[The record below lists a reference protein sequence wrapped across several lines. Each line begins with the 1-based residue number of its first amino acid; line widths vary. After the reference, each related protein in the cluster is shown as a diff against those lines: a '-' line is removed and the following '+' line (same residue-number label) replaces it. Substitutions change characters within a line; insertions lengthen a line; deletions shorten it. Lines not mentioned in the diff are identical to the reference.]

1 MKAKRVY
8 FSVAAGDKKTLEWI
22 EAQSNLSMSLRI
34 VIGDIITRY
43 GMDDIS
49 LLPLLLADNAKVS
62 ENNVVT
68 EAPVTVTE
76 KNETEAVQNVQSN
89 DTFVEEKASE
99 SVKAEEPVKKEENT
113 NTSRVNSM
121 LDDLMG

>member
-68 EAPVTVTE
+68 EAPVTETE
-76 KNETEAVQNVQSN
+76 KNETAAVQNVQSN

>member
-68 EAPVTVTE
+68 EAPVTETE
-76 KNETEAVQNVQSN
+76 KNETAAVQNVQSN

-99 SVKAEEPVKKEENT
+99 PIKAEEPVKKEENT